1 MGVVMVVEER
11 LLSWVGSDV
20 VGGWFVWRRRGRR
33 RVVVVV
39 MV

>member
-1 MGVVMVVEER
+1 MVVKKR

-20 VGGWFVWRRRGRR
+20 VWGWFVWRGRR

-39 MV
+39 VV